1 MDFIPSTMDKQA
13 TTFKK
18 IFPSGDVKDDKRI
31 LMRKSSQFDVRLRYY
46 VLAFL
51 FVLAVGSI
59 GFAIIEGKSLLDA
72 FYFTIV
78 TMATVGYGDVTPAT
92 QAGKLFTILLIVT
105 GVGTFLGLF
114 VNAVELALKRRE
126 MVARLEKLNV
136 LIGLFYSEIGHSL
149 LATFST
155 YDPDFTEIR
164 ANASVEAN
172 WTDKDFSEAKHRL
185 SEHNYRIDFQRVDL
199 ADLKV
204 RLIKSREMMVRILE
218 NPILLDHEA
227 FTDLLHAVFHLME
240 ELHYRTDFDMLTK
253 ADQAHLAGDINRA
266 FGILVGQ
273 WFDYMK
279 YLKIN
284 YPYLF
289 HLALRV
295 NPFIKDA
302 SAVIAD

>member
-1 MDFIPSTMDKQA
+1 MGGLLFTKKDFSGSDVQADKK
-13 TTFKK
+13 TIMKK
-18 IFPSGDVKDDKRI
+18 RT
-31 LMRKSSQFDVRLRYY
+31 RFDVRLRYY
-46 VLAFL
+46 VFAFL
-51 FVLAVGSI
+51 FVLVAGSI
-59 GFAIIEGKSLLDA
+59 GFAKIEDKPILDA

-92 QAGKLFTILLIVT
+92 QGGKLFTMLLIVT
-105 GVGTFLGLF
+105 GVGTFLGVF
-114 VNAVELALKRRE
+114 VNAVESALTHKE

-136 LIGLFYSEIGHSL
+136 LIGLFYSEVGHSL

-155 YDPDFTEIR
+155 YDPDFGEIQ
-164 ANASVEAN
+164 ANASVKAN
-172 WTDKDFSEAKHRL
+172 WTDNDFFKAKQRL

-199 ADLKV
+199 AVLKD

-218 NPILLDHEA
+218 NPILLDHES

-240 ELHYRTDFDMLTK
+240 ELHYRTNFDVMTK
-253 ADQAHLAGDINRA
+253 ADEAHLAVDISRA
-266 FGILVGQ
+266 FKNLVDQ

-279 YLKIN
+279 YLKKN